1 MSTLQDMIHGNPR
14 TAIRTRPVTYSARHF
29 IVGPGDTLYR
39 LASTKFSAMLD
50 DPENHHLLRFAG
62 QRVRFV
68 DAIVELRDRV
78 PCAVV
83 RLVYE
88 MLVFDAQGRF
98 DSRTFER
105 HNSALVDL
113 LINPVLGQATTSDSE
128 VVDASSRFIAQGGRW
143 QPSPALA
150 QRIRQAAL
158 GEIKCERL

>member
-1 MSTLQDMIHGNPR
+1 
-14 TAIRTRPVTYSARHF
+14 
-29 IVGPGDTLYR
+29 
-39 LASTKFSAMLD
+39 MLD
-50 DPENHHLLRFAG
+50 DPENHRLLRFAG
-62 QRVRFV
+62 QRVRLV

-88 MLVFDAQGRF
+88 LLVFDTQGRF
-98 DSRTFER
+98 DIRTFER
-105 HNSALVDL
+105 HNGALVDL
-113 LINPVLGQATTSDSE
+113 LMNRVMGQATTSDSE

-150 QRIRQAAL
+150 RRIRQAAL